1 MDTLATLTIMER
13 IVFLRRVPLFA
24 HIETADLKQIA
35 QIASEHLFGD
45 GDFIVRQGD
54 IGNEMFIIMS
64 GEVRVIIRT
73 AKNIDKELAR
83 RQPGE
88 VVGEMSIISQEPRS
102 ASLIAAGDVRTLT
115 IEQKQFEGILRERP
129 DTALAVLRVLCA
141 RLKES

>member
-1 MDTLATLTIMER
+1 MDTLATLTIMDR

-35 QIASEHLFGD
+35 QIASEHLYGD
-45 GDFIVRQGD
+45 GDFIARQAE

-64 GEVRVIIRT
+64 GEVRVVVRT
-73 AKNIDKELAR
+73 TESQDRELAR

-88 VVGEMSIISQEPRS
+88 VVGEMSILSQEPRM
-102 ASLIAAGDVRTLT
+102 ASLVAVGDVRTLT
-115 IEQKQFEGILRERP
+115 VEQRQFEGILRERP
-129 DTALAVLRVLCA
+129 DTALAVMRVLCA